1 MCTWYWPITILTI
14 VLSYLV
20 IHVAVKML
28 RVRVATMLTEPMPDM
43 ARVGLRSD
51 RISRSAG

>member
-14 VLSYLV
+14 VLSYFV

-28 RVRVATMLTEPMPDM
+28 RVRTILALFFRGIYMCLI
-43 ARVGLRSD
+43 GSD
-51 RISRSAG
+51 DGSSFV